1 LKSTIGRFGMKETQ
15 MSAIRFEA
23 VIENDAIRI
32 PEQFRATI
40 RQGRVQVTL
49 LTDFARETLD
59 KTKAGALMLDEFTEL
74 KLSTKGFKFDREEA
88 NARR

>member
-1 LKSTIGRFGMKETQ
+1 MN
-15 MSAIRFEA
+15 AIRFEA

-32 PEQFRATI
+32 PERFRTAL

-49 LTDFARETLD
+49 LTDPVHEPID
-59 KTKAGALMLDEFTEL
+59 KTRAGALNSDEFTEL